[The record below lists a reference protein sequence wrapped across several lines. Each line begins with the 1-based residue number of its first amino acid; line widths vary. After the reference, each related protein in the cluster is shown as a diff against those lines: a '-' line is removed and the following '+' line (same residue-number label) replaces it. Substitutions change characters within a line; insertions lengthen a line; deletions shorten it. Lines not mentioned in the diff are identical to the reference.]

1 MTVSIQRG
9 ANPQADPRPANPNP
23 NRMNSMNADAR
34 TNIEKAV
41 SRGRTGRAAGRC
53 LLALCLLGSVLS
65 AQAWNGLEHM
75 MVAKIAYDRLNPHAR
90 QKVDWASGQIT
101 LLGEHYNEIN
111 MATWADG
118 IKHIKG
124 DPFSAHYNNWHFI
137 DLGLEPGDPDPLKN
151 PPPLTVKNGDIVT
164 ALNHC
169 EAVMTGK
176 SDPLIP
182 NEAVAI
188 ALMVHLMGDLHQPL
202 HCTTDYYP
210 NQPAGQFKTDIGGN
224 NVAVTNMVDPYPNFH
239 ALWDGILEG
248 SYDLKQ
254 NAFVVP
260 DEAKPFEVTATTPL
274 LVSKVDEVVKAN
286 TIGPG
291 DLAGDYAS
299 WAAETHALGVTAY
312 KSLGQDYTKAVDNR
326 LGGLRG
332 LCPRRRPAPGSPCRA
347 PAGGGAQPDLS
358 VASPPGAGP
367 RPLGGR
373 RIPAAPAAGP
383 CPARSDVGPAA
394 LHAQVQ
400 DLDEKSAAQL
410 EPLVGG
416 DVRADQL
423 GQGALLCDGAVP
435 RRPGDLADPRSLV
448 AAKRAHVHLAVRGGS
463 LESKILV
470 GGVPA
475 DEAGDM
481 VGLRLPVEPRL
492 LAAHARPG
500 VAPRVA

>member
-1 MTVSIQRG
+1 
-9 ANPQADPRPANPNP
+9 
-23 NRMNSMNADAR
+23 MNSMNADAR

-312 KSLGQDYTKAVDNR
+312 KSLGQDYTKPSITVSA
-326 LGGLRG
+326 
-332 LCPRRRPAPGSPCRA
+332 AY
-347 PAGGGAQPDLS
+347 
-358 VASPPGAGP
+358 VAYAH
-367 RPLGGR
+367 
-373 RIPAAPAAGP
+373 
-383 CPARSDVGPAA
+383 DVGQR
-394 LHAQVQ
+394 QV
-400 DLDEKSAAQL
+400 
-410 EPLVGG
+410 
-416 DVRADQL
+416 
-423 GQGALLCDGAVP
+423 LLA
-435 RRPGDLADPRSLV
+435 
-448 AAKRAHVHLAVRGGS
+448 
-463 LESKILV
+463 
-470 GGVPA
+470 
-475 DEAGDM
+475 
-481 VGLRLPVEPRL
+481 GLRL
-492 LAAHARPG
+492 AAVLNRIYP
-500 VAPRVA
+500 